1 MCKDDNVTAA
11 AMRAAA
17 RVYDD
22 TRPITMN
29 HIVSAQGAL
38 PYLDVQGMS
47 HRSGSHMDSF
57 HAANPAKPI
66 LSTEAAMCKTERGV
80 DFDFCPRPRTLTHDA
95 NDTCLYNNE
104 QAACIAVDLNFSSSR
119 RFNAGTFLWAGFDH
133 GSGDSGASG
142 LIADWAGVLK
152 PLAWWFRSWWLSNIS
167 RADAGRPALW
177 PEAPSAN
184 CRKTRNSSAS
194 T

>member
-17 RVYDD
+17 RMYDD

-57 HAANPAKPI
+57 HA
-66 LSTEAAMCKTERGV
+66 
-80 DFDFCPRPRTLTHDA
+80 
-95 NDTCLYNNE
+95 
-104 QAACIAVDLNFSSSR
+104 
-119 RFNAGTFLWAGFDH
+119 
-133 GSGDSGASG
+133 
-142 LIADWAGVLK
+142 
-152 PLAWWFRSWWLSNIS
+152 
-167 RADAGRPALW
+167 
-177 PEAPSAN
+177 
-184 CRKTRNSSAS
+184 
-194 T
+194 